1 MGRAVVYV
9 SLKRQ
14 SFQQPRYDVEI
25 VLLNELPASKGV
37 HQSEPLPMEQGQ
49 VERGLPSVNKH
60 SLCFLLCARLQ
71 GEKYDQRYSPGLQY
85 LLY

>member
-25 VLLNELPASKGV
+25 VLPNELPASKGV
-37 HQSEPLPMEQGQ
+37 HQSEPLPITLT
-49 VERGLPSVNKH
+49 LPPTVCPAPS
-60 SLCFLLCARLQ
+60 
-71 GEKYDQRYSPGLQY
+71 EEI
-85 LLY
+85 

>member
-25 VLLNELPASKGV
+25 VLLNELPASEGV
-37 HQSEPLPMEQGQ
+37 HQSEPLPMEQSQ
-49 VERGLPSVNKH
+49 VERELPSVNKY

-71 GEKYDQRYSPGLQY
+71 GKKYDQRYSPGLQY